1 MNKSEF
7 PNSNQSENR
16 KSYIEN
22 LEAGDEPV
30 EENEFQKYSKESF
43 KALLNKFD
51 QKNTSNNLMV
61 SVFAVSNMGD
71 IGVSMLVTKIWIS

>member
-61 SVFAVSNMGD
+61 SAFILVSL
-71 IGVSMLVTKIWIS
+71 ILVTLRCW